1 MIIIIHY
8 SLLFIKIE
16 LYCQN
21 CYCNTLTDILVLIL
35 KVNCIGRLWNDITNS
50 IPFIFFL
57 CRMSSYSRRR
67 SVVTSIREEVGPQ
80 ISCFT
85 RQED

>member
-50 IPFIFFL
+50 IPFIFF
-57 CRMSSYSRRR
+57 Y
-67 SVVTSIREEVGPQ
+67 VGCHRIHGDVALSPL
-80 ISCFT
+80 
-85 RQED
+85 